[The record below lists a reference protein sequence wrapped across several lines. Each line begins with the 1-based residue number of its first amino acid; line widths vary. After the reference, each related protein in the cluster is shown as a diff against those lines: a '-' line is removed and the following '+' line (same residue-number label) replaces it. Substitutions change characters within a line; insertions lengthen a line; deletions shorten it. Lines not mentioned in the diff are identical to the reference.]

1 VAAHKTIVA
10 KVVGNGICT
19 SLPNMGPKIQKLP
32 FQKPKPYV
40 ISLEIQATSFVV
52 AHFYVGVFHENA
64 RRPWFLF
71 FSRN

>member
-19 SLPNMGPKIQKLP
+19 SLPNMGPKIRKLP

-40 ISLEIQATSFVV
+40 ISLEIQAISFVV
-52 AHFYVGVFHENA
+52 AH
-64 RRPWFLF
+64 
-71 FSRN
+71 